1 MTYGTVPVR
10 PTVSMTARG
19 CRPRRRCAVM
29 GRRSFCV
36 HRVHPGMFGQ
46 CELLGNCCRSRPS
59 RPINEHGCAAAHIGP
74 DHVER
79 EIFFRVLLGHAV
91 AGHQDV
97 QTLRTVIDGDGGVEL
112 ESQSNQGVFESIG
125 EERAIVGC
133 SDHHAFKY
141 STDVWGAGD
150 VLLAVGSITR

>member
-1 MTYGTVPVR
+1 
-10 PTVSMTARG
+10 
-19 CRPRRRCAVM
+19 M
-29 GRRSFCV
+29 GRRSFRAPLEHHSTTTGCS
-36 HRVHPGMFGQ
+36 RV
-46 CELLGNCCRSRPS
+46 CSNTSELSGNCCRSRPS
-59 RPINEHGCAAAHIGP
+59 RPINEHGRAAAHIGP

-97 QTLRTVIDGDGGVEL
+97 QTLRTVIDGDGSVEL

-133 SDHHAFKY
+133 SDYHVVKY
-141 STDVWGAGD
+141 TTDVWGRDG
-150 VLLAVGSITR
+150 VLLAVWSITL